1 MSLIINPSKTFEENI
16 RISRMPRSMT
26 NPKCVRD
33 VFSITKI
40 NKNGI
45 FRLEDDAEDSLYD
58 RCYEI
63 SEVNYVNGEKLVL
76 RSEADFDKFVGVR
89 VDGRLIDKA
98 NYIAYSGSTIVEIS
112 ENYMASLSN
121 GQHDFEILSKDG
133 SAKAVVVVNK
143 PENVSDK
150 DTTVSNGAVTEVAAD
165 SSEVTNSSKNTNS
178 K

>member
-63 SEVNYVNGEKLVL
+63 SEVNYVNKDDSEKESVL
-76 RSEADFDKFVGVR
+76 EG
-89 VDGRLIDKA
+89 LIRKRD
-98 NYIAYSGSTIVEIS
+98 I
-112 ENYMASLSN
+112 
-121 GQHDFEILSKDG
+121 
-133 SAKAVVVVNK
+133 
-143 PENVSDK
+143 
-150 DTTVSNGAVTEVAAD
+150 
-165 SSEVTNSSKNTNS
+165 
-178 K
+178 

>member
-45 FRLEDDAEDSLYD
+45 FRLEEDAEDSLYD

-63 SEVNYVNGEKLVL
+63 SEVNYVNKDDSEKESVL
-76 RSEADFDKFVGVR
+76 EGLGRFLNSMHADFKITVANKYRDFSRFVNGIFKETHDNDYPDFSDGVKNWIDEKSTEASIQDVEKVYYLTITVR
-89 VDGRLIDKA
+89 TTSFEEALI
-98 NYIAYSGSTIVEIS
+98 
-112 ENYMASLSN
+112 
-121 GQHDFEILSKDG
+121 
-133 SAKAVVVVNK
+133 
-143 PENVSDK
+143 
-150 DTTVSNGAVTEVAAD
+150 
-165 SSEVTNSSKNTNS
+165 
-178 K
+178 